1 MAVPIS
7 VEKLLEGRIVESN
20 RIEFKAGWNPESIV
34 HTVCAFAN
42 DIDNIGGGYVV
53 IGVEEDRGMPILPVK
68 GLELSSIDGICKDIV
83 NKCSFIEPRYLPVIE
98 HCKLDGRNIVLLWVP
113 GGSERPYRCPVSFSE
128 SKKDRAMRAFYIRK
142 GSTTLKA
149 GALEEK
155 ELFERARNIPFDDCL
170 NMEASIGDLD
180 KDLIDNFLFSV
191 NSKMYESFRS
201 MSLEDEIE
209 SLRIVG
215 GPREMRRPLNVG
227 LLFFCN
233 NLVKFFPYARIEV
246 VWKPDPTGRGMEET
260 CFSGPLHKQL
270 ANALQYIRN
279 MFVREKVFKHPDRAE
294 ADRFFSYPFVAI
306 EEALTNAVYHR
317 SYQESE
323 PITVEVTDRSL
334 SITSL
339 PGPDRT
345 ISDDDIDNLHLVSKF
360 YRNRRIGDFLKE
372 LGLAEARNTGI
383 PTIVEAM
390 ESNGSPP
397 PVIETD
403 ADRRYF
409 RIILQIHPSYLEEKY
424 LERTGSINDGRR
436 PNGSVRAAILE
447 LLADKGALSR
457 GQIAHHLGYGTIPGN
472 LNRILKRLL
481 DEGVIEL
488 TEPENPNSPMQRLR
502 FASWRHE

>member
-1 MAVPIS
+1 
-7 VEKLLEGRIVESN
+7 
-20 RIEFKAGWNPESIV
+20 
-34 HTVCAFAN
+34 
-42 DIDNIGGGYVV
+42 
-53 IGVEEDRGMPILPVK
+53 
-68 GLELSSIDGICKDIV
+68 
-83 NKCSFIEPRYLPVIE
+83 
-98 HCKLDGRNIVLLWVP
+98 
-113 GGSERPYRCPVSFSE
+113 
-128 SKKDRAMRAFYIRK
+128 
-142 GSTTLKA
+142 
-149 GALEEK
+149 
-155 ELFERARNIPFDDCL
+155 
-170 NMEASIGDLD
+170 
-180 KDLIDNFLFSV
+180 
-191 NSKMYESFRS
+191 
-201 MSLEDEIE
+201 
-209 SLRIVG
+209 
-215 GPREMRRPLNVG
+215 
-227 LLFFCN
+227 
-233 NLVKFFPYARIEV
+233 
-246 VWKPDPTGRGMEET
+246 MEET

-323 PITVEVTDRSL
+323 PITVVVTDRSL
-334 SITSL
+334 SITNL

-390 ESNGSPP
+390 KSNGSPP

-424 LERTGSINDGRR
+424 LERNGSINDGRR
-436 PNGSVRAAILE
+436 PNGSVRTAILE

-457 GQIAHHLGYGTIPGN
+457 GQIAHHLGYGTISGN
-472 LNRILKRLL
+472 LNRILKKLL
-481 DEGVIEL
+481 DEGVIEMI
-488 TEPENPNSPMQRLR
+488 EPDNPNSPMQRLR
-502 FASWRHE
+502 LASWRHD